1 MPWQGRSAKRTG
13 RRSKRSSAREHRTV
27 ICSFI
32 YKTSAS
38 YPAHMPPASNILI
51 RASYSPLV
59 WHSRPPLSSSNDF
72 ATTIICAHVWRVTCL
87 RLWLLGA
94 DECCMLGEGGLFTI
108 ARVGCMVATQKGVQ
122 IQVNRGRS
130 TPKMTR
136 PARSCAHVPERSIT
150 KNARP
155 ILVEFFERL
164 RSTEG
169 FTLLHISRSTELCF
183 GRIE

>member
-1 MPWQGRSAKRTG
+1 MSHIHLLSGTLVLLSL
-13 RRSKRSSAREHRTV
+13 
-27 ICSFI
+27 
-32 YKTSAS
+32 
-38 YPAHMPPASNILI
+38 PPTI
-51 RASYSPLV
+51 
-59 WHSRPPLSSSNDF
+59 SRPPS
-72 ATTIICAHVWRVTCL
+72 CAHVWRVTCL

-136 PARSCAHVPERSIT
+136 AGRSCAHVPERSIK

-155 ILVEFFERL
+155 ILVEIFERL

-169 FTLLHISRSTELCF
+169 FYAASYFQGDCHCVTAQISARSDARVGSVERNERRFSTSEKSLFVANFCLRV
-183 GRIE
+183 GVAIKVK

>member
-1 MPWQGRSAKRTG
+1 VPHIHLLSGTLVLHSL
-13 RRSKRSSAREHRTV
+13 
-27 ICSFI
+27 
-32 YKTSAS
+32 
-38 YPAHMPPASNILI
+38 PPTI
-51 RASYSPLV
+51 
-59 WHSRPPLSSSNDF
+59 SRPPS
-72 ATTIICAHVWRVTCL
+72 CAHVWRVTCL

-130 TPKMTR
+130 TPKMAR

-150 KNARP
+150 NNARP
-155 ILVEFFERL
+155 ILSEFFERL

-183 GRIE
+183 GGMNRKSQGCQKCCMPRRKWLTEVIGDNLILGDYQNST